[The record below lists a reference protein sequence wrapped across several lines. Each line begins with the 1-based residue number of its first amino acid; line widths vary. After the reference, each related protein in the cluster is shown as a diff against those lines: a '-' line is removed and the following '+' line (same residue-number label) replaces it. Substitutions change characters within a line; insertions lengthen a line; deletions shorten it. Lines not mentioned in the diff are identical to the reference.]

1 MANKYDLHFQGVPEE
16 ELVGFKFFTR
26 GFNRTIGVRGLNKLM
41 NLWTKVFLTPQGSD
55 PTNLERGTDF
65 AGLFGSNIT
74 AMQDVRDVV
83 LLSITD
89 CNQQIFEIQ
98 RLSPPDTDET
108 LRTAV
113 LTSFTQLTADRIE
126 VYVSISNV
134 KGEEAT
140 TLIPLLTQGS

>member
-1 MANKYDLHFQGVPEE
+1 VATYDFHFQGVPEE

-26 GFNRTIGVRGLNKLM
+26 GFNRTVAVRGINKLM
-41 NLWTKVFLTPQGSD
+41 NLWTKIFLTPKGSD

-74 AMQDVRDVV
+74 STQDVRDVV

-89 CNQQIFEIQ
+89 CNQQILDLQ
-98 RLSPPDTDET
+98 RIKPPDTDET

-113 LTSFTQLTADRIE
+113 LTDFQRLSADRIE
-126 VYVSISNV
+126 VYVTISNV
-134 KGEEAT
+134 ENEEAT
-140 TLIPLLTQGS
+140 TLIPLLTQGG

>member
-1 MANKYDLHFQGVPEE
+1 MATYDFHFQGVPEE

-26 GFNRTIGVRGLNKLM
+26 GFNRTVAVRGINKLM
-41 NLWTKVFLTPQGSD
+41 NLWTKIFLTPKGSD

-74 AMQDVRDVV
+74 STQDVRDVV

-89 CNQQIFEIQ
+89 CNQQILDLQ
-98 RLSPPDTDET
+98 RIKPPDTDET

-113 LTSFTQLTADRIE
+113 LTDFQRLSADRIE
-126 VYVSISNV
+126 VYVTISNV
-134 KGEEAT
+134 ENEEAT
-140 TLIPLLTQGS
+140 TLIPLLTQGG